1 MNVVQTV
8 ICHKYYSPQS
18 VSGKR
23 LVTIHGIGEGSA
35 TVGAIWSELSGSCLA
50 MLLRKEC
57 GEAEQEDGD
66 TESLVVEV
74 DTTEAP
80 AEARY
85 AAEESI
91 VRTAGLGRAYSSLSL
106 SNFNILSAASAS
118 SMMNWRIKIF
128 RSNIQIFKGVFSVT
142 KPTLTFGGAVPLNV
156 VATKY
161 DRFSTLPYLQL
172 SGWTAADA
180 FLLGLFMI
188 VGYFIYAYSTA
199 SLVDIE
205 PLRRSKR
212 YIFISL
218 LN

>member
-1 MNVVQTV
+1 M
-8 ICHKYYSPQS
+8 
-18 VSGKR
+18 
-23 LVTIHGIGEGSA
+23 
-35 TVGAIWSELSGSCLA
+35 
-50 MLLRKEC
+50 
-57 GEAEQEDGD
+57 ED
-66 TESLVVEV
+66 
-74 DTTEAP
+74 
-80 AEARY
+80 
-85 AAEESI
+85 
-91 VRTAGLGRAYSSLSL
+91 
-106 SNFNILSAASAS
+106 
-118 SMMNWRIKIF
+118 IKIF
-128 RSNIQIFKGVFSVT
+128 CSNILIFKGVFSVT

-212 YIFISL
+212 YIFYKSL
-218 LN
+218 ELTYFDVLGFLNPAQLARVDAVNDGLSLILETYLMSLSSPWRKIASNIDNNLLKRRKASKNKFITRADLELDDPLHGY

>member
-1 MNVVQTV
+1 MSYLNT
-8 ICHKYYSPQS
+8 PQS

-50 MLLRKEC
+50 MLLRREC
-57 GEAEQEDGD
+57 GEAEEAEEEEVEDGD